1 MPDALM
7 IPNGII
13 YGVSVAKGEL
23 FIVMAKNSVFYEKYT
38 WKRED

>member
-1 MPDALM
+1 MPDAL
-7 IPNGII
+7 IIHNGLI

-23 FIVMAKNSVFYEKYT
+23 LIVMEKNSVFYEKYT